1 MMEMKKKMKK
11 KISNLNTNTT
21 NTPTT
26 LTEDNTMNLFADIA
40 LPVQETKSP
49 MEWNLEDCKRNLK
62 VIFRECSDPDCF
74 IVSINL
80 GGLTSLKVFNGK
92 TTFKMKK
99 DLLEKSEILARVI
112 DHDSIIEEARERVV
126 LSLRKAKKS
135 REAKHNKKQHIQ
147 KELNKQKIGS
157 FLMEQNKVMNK
168 SKMEELKDKIDLA
181 NLSEQ
186 IEKIESDQAIA
197 QSLSI

>member
-1 MMEMKKKMKK
+1 MME
-11 KISNLNTNTT
+11 NLNSNTTT
-21 NTPTT
+21 NTTT

-40 LPVQETKSP
+40 VPVQETKSP
-49 MEWNLEDCKRNLK
+49 MEWNLEDCKNNLK

-80 GGLTSLKVFNGK
+80 GGLTSVKVFNGK

-99 DLLEKSEILARVI
+99 GLMEKSEILARVI
-112 DHDSIIEEARERVV
+112 DHDSIIEEARERLVI
-126 LSLRKAKKS
+126 SLRKAKQS
-135 REAKHNKKQHIQ
+135 REAKHKQRQHIQ

-157 FLMEQNKVMNK
+157 FLMEENKTTNK
-168 SKMEELKDKIDLA
+168 LKMEELKDEIELA
-181 NLSEQ
+181 NLNGVV
-186 IEKIESDQAIA
+186 EKIKSDQAIA

>member
-1 MMEMKKKMKK
+1 MME
-11 KISNLNTNTT
+11 NLNSNTTT
-21 NTPTT
+21 NTTT

-40 LPVQETKSP
+40 VPVQETKSP
-49 MEWNLEDCKRNLK
+49 MEWNLEDCKNNLK

-80 GGLTSLKVFNGK
+80 GGLTSLKIFNGK
-92 TTFKMKK
+92 TTFKMKRG
-99 DLLEKSEILARVI
+99 LMEKSEILVRVI

-126 LSLRKAKKS
+126 LSLRKAKQS
-135 REAKHNKKQHIQ
+135 REAKHNQKQNIQ